1 MMNKG
6 KGGGEFFF
14 YGEGCVCCGLGVCEG
29 VVQQWECSVVGG
41 VILQVQEGEVVCC
54 GFQES
59 WLWFGVEV
67 VVDWCG
73 RGCGVG
79 VWIWIWLVEGEEC
92 VSCGGDVEIGGG
104 YGCG

>member
-1 MMNKG
+1 M
-6 KGGGEFFF
+6 
-14 YGEGCVCCGLGVCEG
+14 
-29 VVQQWECSVVGG
+29 
-41 VILQVQEGEVVCC
+41 
-54 GFQES
+54 
-59 WLWFGVEV
+59 
-67 VVDWCG
+67 DWCG